1 MVGQENNGLKTIVNT
16 VQLVL
21 DHSIYIDILIK
32 KTRQRINQD
41 MSYFDW
47 T

>member
-21 DHSIYIDILIK
+21 DRSICIYILVK
-32 KTRQRINQD
+32 KRQRINQD